1 MASGPL
7 LEGGLDGSREKRR
20 WVESKVYTRKIHNKV
35 PKPNENQNTLP
46 PTQTQPPSS
55 QQARATPTDVIDSS
69 FQQLQSLAP
78 LENPRP
84 SAPHQ
89 SSAASDEDAFSLHP
103 RPVANYNISKDDN
116 RVIVINLASK
126 QKQEVRELRRKL
138 TSELELVRLL
148 VRKLEERQL
157 QISIKD
163 TFKTASPPVQTLSHL
178 SANDLVASFP
188 IKSVPTLSET
198 ASATA
203 PAPICHELTVSVPA
217 PAGGDNGIVDVM
229 EKEKRTPKA
238 NQYYTNTYFLLGK
251 DKFPSHELNKKSK
264 VNGIKN
270 GLQSLEIKINE
281 QAFRK
286 CEMLLS
292 KLMKHTHG
300 WVFNTPVDAKALGLP
315 DYHKIITHPMD
326 LGTVKSRLSKN
337 WYKAPKEFAE
347 DVRLTFHNAITY
359 NPKGQDV
366 NIMAQQLLQ
375 IFEERWPVIEAEL
388 AYLYSPPSM
397 KRPPPFHLKRTLEMS
412 DSAANPLAV
421 DFKPKSMNRLTHIG
435 RPPTSKKPKAKDP
448 NKREMTFEEKQRLST
463 NLQNL
468 PSEKLDM
475 VVEIIRKRN
484 LSLSQHE
491 DEIEVDI
498 DSVDTE
504 TLWELDRFVT
514 NYKKSVSKNRRRAQL
529 ANLSKAEVGQHAQKR
544 EQRMVGSAPAELLNE
559 NKTVSVEKTAA
570 SSLPVISTRIGE
582 NANTS
587 SSSSSSSDSGSSS
600 SDSES
605 ESSSGYG
612 SDRAKSPGT

>member
-35 PKPNENQNTLP
+35 PKPNQNENTSSPTL
-46 PTQTQPPSS
+46 TQQPPSS
-55 QQARATPTDVIDSS
+55 QQTLATAADATYSS
-69 FQQLQSLAP
+69 LQQQQLPEPPAL
-78 LENPRP
+78 LENPRL
-84 SAPHQ
+84 
-89 SSAASDEDAFSLHP
+89 SAASDEDAFSLYP
-103 RPVANYNISKDDN
+103 KPEEDN

-126 QKQEVRELRRKL
+126 KKPEEVRELRRKL

-148 VRKLEERQL
+148 VRKIEERQL
-157 QISIKD
+157 QISTEKD
-163 TFKTASPPVQTLSHL
+163 AFKTASPSVH
-178 SANDLVASFP
+178 NDVVASLP
-188 IKSVPTLSET
+188 IKSVPALSET

-203 PAPICHELTVSVPA
+203 PASVCHELTVSVPA
-217 PAGGDNGIVDVM
+217 TAGRDNGIVDVM

-238 NQYYTNTYFLLGK
+238 NQYYTNTDFLLGK
-251 DKFPSHELNKKSK
+251 DKLPSHESNKKSK

-270 GLQSLEIKINE
+270 GLQSLEAKINE

-286 CEMLLS
+286 CDMLLS

-326 LGTVKSRLSKN
+326 LGTVKSRLSRN

-347 DVRLTFHNAITY
+347 DVRLTFHNAMTY

-375 IFEERWPVIEAEL
+375 MFEERWPVIEADL

-397 KRPPPFHLKRTLEMS
+397 KRPPPFHMKRTLGMS
-412 DSAANPLAV
+412 DSDANPLAV
-421 DFKPKSMNRLTHIG
+421 DFKPKSLNRLTHIG
-435 RPPTSKKPKAKDP
+435 RPPASKKPKAKDP
-448 NKREMTFEEKQRLST
+448 NKREMTFEEKQRLSN

-514 NYKKSVSKNRRRAQL
+514 NYKKSLSKNRRRAEL
-529 ANLSKAEVGQHAQKR
+529 ANLSKAEIGQHAQKR
-544 EQRMVGSAPAELLNE
+544 EQRMVASAPPELLNE
-559 NKTVSVEKTAA
+559 NKTVEKTAA
-570 SSLPVISTRIGE
+570 SSLPVFSTRIGE
-582 NANTS
+582 NATATS

-600 SDSES
+600 SDSDS
-605 ESSSGYG
+605 ESSSGSG
-612 SDRAKSPGT
+612 SDRAKSPQT